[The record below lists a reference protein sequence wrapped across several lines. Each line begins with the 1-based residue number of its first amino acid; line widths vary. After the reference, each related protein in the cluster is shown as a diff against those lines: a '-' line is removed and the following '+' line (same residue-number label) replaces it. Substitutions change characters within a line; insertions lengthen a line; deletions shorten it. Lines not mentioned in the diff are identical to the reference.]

1 MVFVN
6 GQKFACA
13 TCIKGHRSTT
23 CNHGERPLHEIKKKG
38 RPSIQC
44 THCKE
49 LRKAKQVNARCI
61 CGREEGSAAV
71 ANGLKRAKSLSCDAR
86 LSIPA
91 AIGGEDLLRSFSTQD
106 RSTVNCSDA
115 PSSNGGIV
123 NCGCH
128 DGIVCAN
135 CLDHAGH
142 AKAKPTKD
150 PSRSKSTPLKGFS
163 PNRQRSATSLDLG
176 KSGMLLFPQD
186 STSPLPFLPHG
197 HGGQAVHSPD
207 GLPSQGMNGT
217 GIYPNGSSPLLVQ
230 ALSPSGNSGNPG
242 CDHSPS
248 SSSMGQH
255 SQVHPNLCF
264 DYASSS
270 DYDSDHYNPTTSY
283 SYFPETL
290 TNYPVS
296 NASDDM
302 EDMDLLNPA
311 ESKKI
316 MDGIMNGTTTL
327 NPMESPSADEIRMLY
342 SALSS
347 FSTASPSS
355 VPTPPIR
362 SYSSPGPSPNG
373 SVLSN
378 QGSSFALTA
387 KKGCCGSGKAIDAS
401 SPASSI
407 LSHSPSAGRSEIGE
421 DEMIARDGCGCAIS
435 PNMCCCGERCACPG
449 CLAYPNNSNGNQN
462 MMGVNLDTD
471 MKTDGPRQ
479 ATSND
484 MSLMSNGDAN
494 SSLSAQALNLSAA
507 LSLIQDNGQ
516 AGLDALNF
524 DTRQALKQE
533 LNGRNLS
540 GLEAAQMQHPTLLSD
555 NGVLICGC
563 GCGRPTVDCAEC
575 FRDMCL
581 LVGEDQA
588 KMMKDEID
596 FESAIRRDAKENQP
610 ELNVNMNMAMNTNM
624 NMDMTMNISDL
635 SSHGF
640 ATPQTPMPQTMSLL
654 SMQSQRSDANPTGSL
669 REQQQQQRQSQG
681 NQGDQDED
689 LLMKQRQQQMQLAQ
703 QMQQRQSVRLHFRKT
718 MEDEQKLQLQ
728 LMEQEQMKLQ
738 QMHQSMSNLNNLQLD
753 FLDNEDW
760 SFVNEIRT
768 DGADVNMNGVQKS

>member
-6 GQKFACA
+6 GQKFAC
-13 TCIKGHRSTT
+13 
-23 CNHGERPLHEIKKKG
+23 ERPLHEIKKKG

-71 ANGLKRAKSLSCDAR
+71 ANGLKRAKSLSYDAR

-106 RSTVNCSDA
+106 RSPLNCSDA
-115 PSSNGGIV
+115 LSSNGGIV

-128 DGIVCAN
+128 DGIVCAS
-135 CLDHAGH
+135 CLDHVGR

-150 PSRSKSTPLKGFS
+150 SSRSKSTSFKGFTS
-163 PNRQRSATSLDLG
+163 NRQRSAASLDLG

-207 GLPSQGMNGT
+207 GLASQG
-217 GIYPNGSSPLLVQ
+217 IYANGSSPLLVQ
-230 ALSPSGNSGNPG
+230 ALSPSGNSG

-248 SSSMGQH
+248 SSSMGQQ
-255 SQVHPNLCF
+255 SQMQPNLCF

-290 TNYPVS
+290 ASYPVS

-302 EDMDLLNPA
+302 EDMDLLNPVD
-311 ESKKI
+311 SKKI
-316 MDGIMNGTTTL
+316 MDGIMNGTTAL

-347 FSTASPSS
+347 FSTASPP
-355 VPTPPIR
+355 VPTR
-362 SYSSPGPSPNG
+362 SYSSPGPSSNG
-373 SVLSN
+373 SALSN
-378 QGSSFALTA
+378 QGSSFAPTA
-387 KKGCCGSGKAIDAS
+387 KKGCCGSGKVIDAS

-421 DEMIARDGCGCAIS
+421 DEMTARDGCGCAIS

-449 CLAYPNNSNGNQN
+449 CLAYPNNSNSNGSSNQN
-462 MMGVNLDTD
+462 MMGANLDMD
-471 MKTDGPRQ
+471 IKSNSEGSRQ

-494 SSLSAQALNLSAA
+494 SNLSAQALNLSAA

-524 DTRQALKQE
+524 DARQALKQE
-533 LNGRNLS
+533 LNGMSLS

-581 LVGEDQA
+581 LVGEGQA
-588 KMMKDEID
+588 RMLKDELD

-610 ELNVNMNMAMNTNM
+610 ELNVNMNMAMNMNM
-624 NMDMTMNISDL
+624 NMDMTMNIPDL
-635 SSHGF
+635 NNSGF
-640 ATPQTPMPQTMSLL
+640 AQAQPSMPQTMSLL
-654 SMQSQRSDANPTGSL
+654 SMQNQRPDTSSMGSPL
-669 REQQQQQRQSQG
+669 REQQQQRQQFSQG
-681 NQGDQDED
+681 NQGAQDES

-703 QMQQRQSVRLHFRKT
+703 QMQQRQSLRRQFRET

-760 SFVNEIRT
+760 SFVDEIRT
-768 DGADVNMNGVQKS
+768 DGTDLSMNGVQRS